1 MKDKY
6 EDLKKILKSIKE
18 SVKLYNDLYPEEK
31 IEVKEV
37 NKKKDVKKFFI
48 CTYNE
53 DCVGLFEK
61 FDFSSKKLHDHYMAA
76 NIFTSINSNYIGAIK
91 THKGCNSV
99 LENSPIGSLYTVE
112 GRTHIVNCEINDYI
126 HFDDMRLKMYND
138 GVLTFYEPGKA
149 TTSEILEVL
158 KYSYNYY
165 YKEKT
170 KKKK

>member
-31 IEVKEV
+31 IEVKKVEE
-37 NKKKDVKKFFI
+37 KKDVKKFFI
-48 CTYNE
+48 CAYNE

-61 FDFSSKKLHDHYMAA
+61 KDFSSVNLFNFYIAGS
-76 NIFTSINSNYIGAIK
+76 IFKGINSNYVGAIK
-91 THKGCNSV
+91 THEGSYAVKKYNK
-99 LENSPIGSLYTVE
+99 IGSSYIIDNNE
-112 GRTHIVNCEINDYI
+112 CFVNCEINDYI

-138 GVLTFYEPGKA
+138 GVLTSYEPGKA
-149 TTSEILEVL
+149 TSSEILEVL